1 MGPDPKDFYTE
12 ILCLWEQHALL
23 YISVS
28 QLLHSTQK
36 SVWSR
41 VKAQRLK
48 PGGKLK
54 MPDWKLSPFME
65 ESFRPQVTAA
75 TLNITLR
82 ARSLSP
88 EEKEGSVEV
97 LSRASLETLTLPTS
111 LKIWGWRLAFLPA
124 MEGAARWLPHYKR
137 TGGWGAAEWF
147 SPPPFTWRPISL
159 STRSMWEDLQLVVD
173 KPLLKKGS
181 RTSPQMSNFVVL
193 QPLVHGTEEKRHA
206 YSLWSVMSQKAFHH
220 P

>member
-1 MGPDPKDFYTE
+1 MICDRRSRATQ
-12 ILCLWEQHALL
+12 LCWPVELLQFLSQVTIWWVLTLRIFTLKFCASESNMLSVEDYL

-97 LSRASLETLTLPTS
+97 LSRASLETLTLPP
-111 LKIWGWRLAFLPA
+111 IIEDMRMEARL
-124 MEGAARWLPHYKR
+124 
-137 TGGWGAAEWF
+137 
-147 SPPPFTWRPISL
+147 SPSNG
-159 STRSMWEDLQLVVD
+159 RSC
-173 KPLLKKGS
+173 
-181 RTSPQMSNFVVL
+181 
-193 QPLVHGTEEKRHA
+193 
-206 YSLWSVMSQKAFHH
+206 
-220 P
+220 